1 MNYLGKFIREERKKL
16 KLTQEE
22 FAKNAKISAASLRAI
37 EGEEQT
43 NFTTETIDKLAL
55 SLGMLSHELYYRASS
70 GDLEG
75 RFRRRIPIIGYANSK
90 RQIKNVHED
99 LFTKEHK
106 KIIGELATIEEL
118 DDTSA
123 YALFIKDDS
132 MEPIKNDWIAIISPK
147 LKLEDNQPVAAI
159 IDEKFYVRNLK
170 IIDDKKFVLTGTKSN
185 IEPIEME
192 KGQHELVHRVW
203 GFRSPASYF

>member
-132 MEPIKNDWIAIISPK
+132 MDPIKNDWIAIISPK
-147 LKLEDNQPVAAI
+147 LELQDNEPVAVVL
-159 IDEKFYVRNLK
+159 DEKFYVRNLK
-170 IIDDKKFVLTGTKSN
+170 MITNEQFILVATKPNID
-185 IEPIEME
+185 PIELKKKDSE
-192 KGQHELVHRVW
+192 FIHRVW
-203 GFRSPASYF
+203 GFRSSASYF